1 MLNNVKSFIKYSKYI
16 YNKLC
21 PNIIGKII
29 VAIIFLIFLELLSL
43 RLKSLI
49 IFEQSKEQ
57 KNITLSMKLINN
69 ENFLNPIRISYIG
82 DLIMLKDQVISAK
95 NNKTGKY
102 EFDEMFKYTSKH
114 FKDSDFTIGV
124 YEGPSA
130 GNNTSFS
137 TSNYGDGI
145 PLFLNYPDEFA
156 ESVKKAGIDLV
167 TTANNH
173 LLDKGIN
180 GALRTIDILDK
191 YKIKHIGSYKNTTKN
206 NLLII
211 NIKGI
216 NFAFL
221 SYTSIVNNWKM
232 DKLYEKY
239 PYITNIVPFSYNK
252 YYRQLYKTIE
262 NDFKMAKKGDIDY
275 IIVLVHMGTEFN
287 HGTDDFQRKWNKI
300 FAKLGADIILGDHPH
315 AVEPLEIIN
324 NTFIVNCPGNF
335 ANSYI
340 KKNGDATSIVDLYF
354 DKNTKKFIGSSIVPM
369 YTQEYKPKYFRAL
382 PIFKILNNFVK
393 IPLKE
398 IKRVKT
404 IQKLIT
410 KIMIGQEI
418 NEIKEKYYFING
430 SYIDII
436 NKESNIKKIIE
447 KYKNK
452 TIYKL
457 IDNSKIITFIGD
469 SITEGTKNN
478 YHPWYEPLIYYFS
491 NKKVINIS
499 KRSYTTYLI
508 LKNMKYHIMKSK
520 SDLYI
525 IAIGTNDIRYRD
537 PKICAM
543 RKEEY
548 IKNLQKIINL
558 AKKYNQKSKIVII
571 SPWWSNNKD
580 KVSRLGE
587 SEKKRLFEKYD
598 RILKLFCIRNDYL
611 YINPNEY
618 IFNIMKQNYSKF
630 MIDHIH
636 PNNKYGIELYS
647 EAVLYNSP

>member
-1 MLNNVKSFIKYSKYI
+1 
-16 YNKLC
+16 
-21 PNIIGKII
+21 
-29 VAIIFLIFLELLSL
+29 
-43 RLKSLI
+43 
-49 IFEQSKEQ
+49 
-57 KNITLSMKLINN
+57 
-69 ENFLNPIRISYIG
+69 
-82 DLIMLKDQVISAK
+82 
-95 NNKTGKY
+95 
-102 EFDEMFKYTSKH
+102 MFKYTSKH

-239 PYITNIVPFSYNK
+239 PYITNIVPFSNNK

-587 SEKKRLFEKYD
+587 SEKKRL
-598 RILKLFCIRNDYL
+598 L
-611 YINPNEY
+611 
-618 IFNIMKQNYSKF
+618 
-630 MIDHIH
+630 
-636 PNNKYGIELYS
+636 
-647 EAVLYNSP
+647 

>member
-1 MLNNVKSFIKYSKYI
+1 
-16 YNKLC
+16 
-21 PNIIGKII
+21 
-29 VAIIFLIFLELLSL
+29 
-43 RLKSLI
+43 
-49 IFEQSKEQ
+49 
-57 KNITLSMKLINN
+57 MKLINN

-95 NNKTGKY
+95 NSKTGKY

-239 PYITNIVPFSYNK
+239 PYITNIVPFSNNK

-404 IQKLIT
+404 IQKLI
-410 KIMIGQEI
+410 K
-418 NEIKEKYYFING
+418 
-430 SYIDII
+430 
-436 NKESNIKKIIE
+436 
-447 KYKNK
+447 
-452 TIYKL
+452 
-457 IDNSKIITFIGD
+457 
-469 SITEGTKNN
+469 
-478 YHPWYEPLIYYFS
+478 
-491 NKKVINIS
+491 
-499 KRSYTTYLI
+499 
-508 LKNMKYHIMKSK
+508 
-520 SDLYI
+520 
-525 IAIGTNDIRYRD
+525 
-537 PKICAM
+537 
-543 RKEEY
+543 
-548 IKNLQKIINL
+548 
-558 AKKYNQKSKIVII
+558 
-571 SPWWSNNKD
+571 
-580 KVSRLGE
+580 
-587 SEKKRLFEKYD
+587 
-598 RILKLFCIRNDYL
+598 
-611 YINPNEY
+611 
-618 IFNIMKQNYSKF
+618 
-630 MIDHIH
+630 
-636 PNNKYGIELYS
+636 
-647 EAVLYNSP
+647 